1 MRSHRYVVNDS
12 QMVGLEDNFTGQM
25 TPNTCVPLP
34 LISEFVYPD
43 TSRECCSIF
52 EKLIVVKQQEGFTY
66 NSELL
71 CERRVECER
80 FGRS

>member
-1 MRSHRYVVNDS
+1 
-12 QMVGLEDNFTGQM
+12 
-25 TPNTCVPLP
+25 VPLP